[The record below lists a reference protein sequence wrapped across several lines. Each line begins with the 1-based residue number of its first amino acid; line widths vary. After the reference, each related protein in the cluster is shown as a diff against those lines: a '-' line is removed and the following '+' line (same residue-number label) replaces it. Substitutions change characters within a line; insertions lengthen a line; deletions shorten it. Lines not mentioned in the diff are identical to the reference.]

1 MTFVEF
7 TSKFFQDKKPLLF
20 ILLAALILRIYK
32 IEQAFPFDFDQQIPA
47 EAAYNF
53 FINHKITL
61 IGQELSFKGFFL
73 GSLHNWIQFIP
84 YGICNLKPDCV
95 PYFYILIGIIT
106 IIILYLVVKKIFD
119 TKTAIISSS
128 IYAISFSAISF
139 ERGVNSN
146 YFLFL
151 SSIGLLFCLYK
162 YFSGE
167 NKFLIF
173 GAFIAGLAVVNFN
186 PVFIFSAMTFFLFAL
201 MRSKRGVHVF
211 IIAGF
216 AFLINYFPLVIFN
229 FRHDNILWNNLLNF
243 ISQNTTK
250 ADYFSRFI
258 FLVKNVSIPFYSY
271 YLFQSGGLVF
281 SFISLIIIAF
291 GIYLVVRSKN
301 IFYLFLPIWVIVVI
315 LGFVFY
321 KGWVPDYYFQQA
333 LLPIII
339 FVSLVLRK
347 NFVIFL
353 LFTFVFLFMNIHRA
367 INYNTVINYKIKK
380 DAVNFIINDSKGE
393 TFNVYYQLPLAHS
406 TGYSSLFKLFE
417 KLPQEGGKNLYI
429 FEFKNSPDYLKY
441 IYQKSFPKNKVEVG
455 FDHFVKIVSVKNVN

>member
-1 MTFVEF
+1 MIFVKF
-7 TSKFFQDKKPLLF
+7 TRKFFQVKKPLLF
-20 ILLAALILRIYK
+20 IFLATLILRIFK
-32 IEQAFPFDFDQQIPA
+32 IKKQFPFDFDQQIPA

-167 NKFLIF
+167 HKFLIF

-291 GIYLVVRSKN
+291 GIYLIVKSKN
-301 IFYLFLPIWVIVVI
+301 IFYLFLPIWVIVII

-321 KGWVPDYYFQQA
+321 KGWVPDYYSQQT

-367 INYNTVINYKIKK
+367 VNYDTIINYNVKK
-380 DAVNFIINDSKGE
+380 DAVNYVIGDSQGE
-393 TFNVYYQLPLAHS
+393 TFNVYYQLPLAIN
-406 TGYSSLFKLFE
+406 TGYPFLFKVFGGTPL
-417 KLPQEGGKNLYI
+417 EGGKNLYI
-429 FEFKNSPDYLKY
+429 FEFKDPSYYLKLK
-441 IYQKSFPKNKVEVG
+441 YQQAFPGKTVSVG
-455 FDHFVKIVSVKNVN
+455 FDKYVKIISIKNVN

>member
-20 ILLAALILRIYK
+20 ILLTALILRIYK
-32 IEQAFPFDFDQQIPA
+32 IDQAFPFDFDQQIPA
-47 EAAYNF
+47 EASYEF
-53 FINHKITL
+53 FVNHKITL

-73 GSLHNWIQFIP
+73 GPLHNWIQFVP
-84 YGICNLKPDCV
+84 YGICSLKPDCV
-95 PYFYILIGIIT
+95 PFFYILIGILT
-106 IIILYLVVKKIFD
+106 IIVLYLVVKKISD
-119 TKTAIISSS
+119 IKTATIASA

-162 YFSGE
+162 YFQG
-167 NKFLIF
+167 NDKYLIF
-173 GAFIAGLAVVNFN
+173 GAFIAGIATVNFN
-186 PVFIFSAMTFFLFAL
+186 PVFIFSTA
-201 MRSKRGVHVF
+201 
-211 IIAGF
+211 
-216 AFLINYFPLVIFN
+216 AFLIAAFLRTKRRPLIFCIAAVAFLANYTPLILFN
-229 FRHDNILWNNLLNF
+229 FRHENILWNNLLNF
-243 ISQNTTK
+243 ISQNTATT
-250 ADYFSRFI
+250 DYFSKFI
-258 FLVKNVSIPFYSY
+258 FLFKNVSIPFYSY
-271 YLFQSGGLVF
+271 YLFQSGSLF
-281 SFISLIIIAF
+281 FFFISLIIIAF
-291 GIYLVVRSKN
+291 GIYLVVRSRN
-301 IFYLFLPIWVIVVI
+301 ILYLFLIIWIIVVF
-315 LGFVFY
+315 LGFIFY
-321 KGWVPDYYFQQA
+321 KGWIPNYYFQQT

-339 FVSLVLRK
+339 LASLILRK

-353 LFTFVFLFMNIHRA
+353 LFTFVFLFMNIQSA

-393 TFNVYYQLPLAHS
+393 TFNVYYQLPLAHN

>member
-1 MTFVEF
+1 VVYINR
-7 TSKFFQDKKPLLF
+7 FFKKNIPLLLI
-20 ILLAALILRIYK
+20 ILLAIALRIYK
-32 IEQAFPFDFDQQIPA
+32 INYAFPFDYDQEVPA
-47 EAAYNF
+47 LAAYDF
-53 FINHKITL
+53 FINHKITF

-73 GSLHNWIQFIP
+73 GPLHNWIQFIP
-84 YGICNLKPDCV
+84 YGPCNLKPDCV
-95 PYFYILIGIIT
+95 PYFYLAISIVTLGLFYKIIKRIFGNKTALISSGII
-106 IIILYLVVKKIFD
+106 
-119 TKTAIISSS
+119 
-128 IYAISFSAISF
+128 AISFAQISHEAATNSA
-139 ERGVNSN
+139 

-151 SSIGLLFCLYK
+151 ISIGLLFTLYK
-162 YFSGE
+162 YFLGQ
-167 NKFLIF
+167 NNYLIL
-173 GAFIAGLAVVNFN
+173 GALFAGIAVVNFN

-353 LFTFVFLFMNIHRA
+353 LFTFVFLF
-367 INYNTVINYKIKK
+367 VKGKI
-380 DAVNFIINDSKGE
+380 
-393 TFNVYYQLPLAHS
+393 
-406 TGYSSLFKLFE
+406 
-417 KLPQEGGKNLYI
+417 
-429 FEFKNSPDYLKY
+429 
-441 IYQKSFPKNKVEVG
+441 
-455 FDHFVKIVSVKNVN
+455 